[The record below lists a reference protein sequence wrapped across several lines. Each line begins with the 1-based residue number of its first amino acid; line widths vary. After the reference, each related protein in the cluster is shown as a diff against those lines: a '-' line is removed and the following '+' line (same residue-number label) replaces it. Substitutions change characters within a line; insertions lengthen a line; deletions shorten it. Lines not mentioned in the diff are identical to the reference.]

1 MELIKMNYKGIT
13 LSVNPATIKTEMARS
28 LAKKAALF
36 STSRVQDMCF
46 EPTKISGSG
55 YLVGANA
62 RCDAYE
68 IIRTFKSKGS
78 AYLFVPGFAPIRAF
92 FSSLSIW
99 YDSKISCVNYI
110 FEFVEDCVEKKGGAD
125 FAYTYAAP
133 GENLYDIS
141 NRTNVS
147 VEDIFDSNDYK
158 DLFSVKGGDKVWLS

>member
-28 LAKKAALF
+28 LAKKTAIF

-62 RCDAYE
+62 RCDAHE

-92 FSSLSIW
+92 FSSLSMWTAKAAALITPLNLLR
-99 YDSKISCVNYI
+99 IVL
-110 FEFVEDCVEKKGGAD
+110 KKRAELILHIPMLPRGKTFTIYQTA
-125 FAYTYAAP
+125 
-133 GENLYDIS
+133 LM
-141 NRTNVS
+141 
-147 VEDIFDSNDYK
+147 
-158 DLFSVKGGDKVWLS
+158 